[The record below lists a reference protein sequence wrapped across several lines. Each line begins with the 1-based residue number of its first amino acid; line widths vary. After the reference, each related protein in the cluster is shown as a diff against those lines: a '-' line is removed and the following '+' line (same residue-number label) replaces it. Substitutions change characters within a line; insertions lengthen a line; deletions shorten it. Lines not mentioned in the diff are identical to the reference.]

1 MSVFL
6 ISVYF
11 FNYKLTLL
19 FYLYVCSGCMY
30 ICALRVCLV
39 PAEVREDAGSPGTGV
54 TDECES
60 LCGCWEPYLGPLQ
73 EQALS
78 TAEPA
83 L

>member
-1 MSVFL
+1 
-6 ISVYF
+6 
-11 FNYKLTLL
+11 
-19 FYLYVCSGCMY
+19 MY
-30 ICALRVCLV
+30 ICALRACLV

-54 TDECES
+54 THECES
-60 LCGCWEPYLGPLQ
+60 LCGCWEPYRGPLQ